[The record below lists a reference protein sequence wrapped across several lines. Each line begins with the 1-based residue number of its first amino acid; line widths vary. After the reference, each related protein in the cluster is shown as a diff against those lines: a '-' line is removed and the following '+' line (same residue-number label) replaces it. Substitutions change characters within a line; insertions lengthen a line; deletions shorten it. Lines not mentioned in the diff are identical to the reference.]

1 MDILLIISQFFYRIR
16 YWLLWG
22 TLIVTGLVIYFTQFL
37 PYSYTVQSNLYTG
50 VSSTTTLDGSTINY
64 AAISS
69 TFDNLIGI
77 AKSHS
82 TLINVSQRL
91 LADSYTYGEEWQD
104 NEYIQAKHYRQL
116 LEMTPPEVLE
126 LVNRDSVEVTL
137 ENLKEYYRDDTS
149 NFLYNLYNRPIAF
162 YSLRALNSIEIKRAG
177 GSDILDINYTSADP
191 GLTQKTVK
199 YLIDELIAAYEEIR
213 FKATN
218 DVIAYFEEQV
228 RKTKAALNVEED
240 DLMHYNVQ
248 QGIINYNE
256 ETEALAGTRYAVDDR
271 VEEAQRTYHSAVALR
286 EMLDERMDIRAQMI
300 RNNTNLLKELD
311 QVTKLNQRILEN
323 EIFATDGN
331 DTNSEQL
338 ANDRL
343 KLKQVEANISNISDN
358 LNEFNFTKEGVGIEE
373 MIAEWLNALINEAK
387 ASAELKVLK
396 DRQQDIRD
404 QYTHMAPIGTQVNR
418 KQRAIGIAEDVYRT
432 QINGLASAN
441 LRLKN
446 IEMSTSNLQP
456 LSDPAFPLNDN
467 GRKRSLYVIIAFLGS
482 FVFITCFFL
491 LIEVLDRTLRDKYRS
506 QRLSGLPVIAAF
518 NGISNLKYRGFL
530 RACNRAAAAYSCR
543 RLNKFFKPKGE
554 PTIINLLSV
563 HSGEGKSFLAEFFM
577 KYWRAEGLNV
587 KYLNYET
594 DFDVVNHNYI
604 QASALLDFWQ
614 PDTTEAPADL
624 ILVEYPSFNNCSVPL
639 PVMQEADVNLL
650 VANACR
656 LWRDSDTATINP
668 LKEALEGKPFMM
680 YLNNADREVVE
691 SFTGELP
698 PHTAVHSFLSRLAQ
712 FGFTS
717 QQNAVR

>member
-37 PYSYTVQSNLYTG
+37 PFSYTVKSNLYTG

-64 AAISS
+64 AAINS

-77 AKSHS
+77 AQSHS
-82 TLINVSQRL
+82 TLANVSHRL
-91 LADSYTYGEEWQD
+91 LADSYTYGEEWKD

-116 LEMTPPEVLE
+116 LDMTPPEVLE

-137 ENLKEYYRDDTS
+137 RNLKNYYRNDRN
-149 NFLYNLYNRPIAF
+149 NFLYNVFNRPINF
-162 YSLRALNSIEIKRAG
+162 YSLQALNNIEIKRVG
-177 GSDILDINYTSADP
+177 NSDILDISYTSADP

-228 RKTKAALNVEED
+228 RKTKIALNEEED
-240 DLMHYNVQ
+240 DLMRYNVA
-248 QGIINYNE
+248 QGVINYNE
-256 ETEALAGTRYAVDDR
+256 ETEALSLTRYEVDDR
-271 VEEAQRTYHSAVALR
+271 MEEVRRRYEGAVALR
-286 EMLDERMDIRAQMI
+286 EVLDEKMDIRAQII

-311 QVTKLNQRILEN
+311 QVTKLNQQILER
-323 EIFATDGN
+323 EIFDEAIKYSSDEEVEK
-331 DTNSEQL
+331 DKI
-338 ANDRL
+338 

-358 LNEFNFTKEGVGIEE
+358 LNEINYTKEGVGVED
-373 MIAEWLNALINEAK
+373 MIVEWLNALVNEAK
-387 ASAELKVLK
+387 AKAELKVMQA
-396 DRQQDIRD
+396 RIQDIRE
-404 QYTHMAPIGTQVNR
+404 QYAHMAPVGTQVNR
-418 KQRAIGIAEDVYRT
+418 KERAIGIAEDNYRV
-432 QINGLASAN
+432 QLKGLADAN

-446 IEMSTSNLQP
+446 IQMSTSNLQP

-467 GRKRSLYVIIAFLGS
+467 GRKRMLYIIIAFIGS

-543 RLNKFFKPKGE
+543 RLNKYFKQNGE

-594 DFDVVNHNYI
+594 DFDVVNNKYI
-604 QASALLDFWQ
+604 QASSLSDFWQ
-614 PDTTEAPADL
+614 PDSSEAPADL

-656 LWRDSDTATINP
+656 LWRDSDTATIDP

-698 PHTAVHSFLSRLAQ
+698 PHTAIHSFLSRLAQ

>member
-37 PYSYTVQSNLYTG
+37 PFSYTVKSNLYTG

-64 AAISS
+64 AAINS

-77 AKSHS
+77 AQSHS
-82 TLINVSQRL
+82 TLANVSHRL
-91 LADSYTYGEEWQD
+91 LADSYTYGEEWKD

-116 LEMTPPEVLE
+116 LDMTPPEVLE

-137 ENLKEYYRDDTS
+137 RNLKNYYRNDRN
-149 NFLYNLYNRPIAF
+149 NFLYNVFNRPINF
-162 YSLRALNSIEIKRAG
+162 YSLQALNNIEIKRVG
-177 GSDILDINYTSADP
+177 NSDILDISYTSADP

-228 RKTKAALNVEED
+228 RKTKIELNEEED
-240 DLMHYNVQ
+240 DLMRYNVA
-248 QGIINYNE
+248 QGVINYNE
-256 ETEALAGTRYAVDDR
+256 ETEALSLTRYEVDDR
-271 VEEAQRTYHSAVALR
+271 MEEVRRRYEGAVALR
-286 EMLDERMDIRAQMI
+286 EVLDEKMDIRAQII

-311 QVTKLNQRILEN
+311 QVTKLNQQILER
-323 EIFATDGN
+323 EIFDEAIKYSSDEEVEK
-331 DTNSEQL
+331 DKI
-338 ANDRL
+338 

-358 LNEFNFTKEGVGIEE
+358 LNEINYTKEGVGVED
-373 MIAEWLNALINEAK
+373 MIVEWLNALVNEAK
-387 ASAELKVLK
+387 AKAELKVMQA
-396 DRQQDIRD
+396 RIQDIRE
-404 QYTHMAPIGTQVNR
+404 QYAHMAPVGTQVNR
-418 KQRAIGIAEDVYRT
+418 KERAIGIAEDNYRV
-432 QINGLASAN
+432 QLKGLADAN

-446 IEMSTSNLQP
+446 IQMSTSNLQP

-467 GRKRSLYVIIAFLGS
+467 GRKRMLYIIIAFIGS

-543 RLNKFFKPKGE
+543 RLNKYFKQNGE

-577 KYWRAEGLNV
+577 KYWKAEGLNV

-594 DFDVVNHNYI
+594 DFDVVNNKYI
-604 QASALLDFWQ
+604 QASSLSDFWQ
-614 PDTTEAPADL
+614 PDSSVAPADL

-656 LWRDSDTATINP
+656 LWRDSDTATIDP

-698 PHTAVHSFLSRLAQ
+698 PHTAIHSFLSRLAQ